1 MEPKHGTVRLDA
13 AAEWLS
19 KTTGRTFT
27 ADDLIDAHDRL
38 PVYAV
43 IPESKCNPEHS
54 EPVLREF
61 REKAIEVERLT
72 KSHPRSLGGLAAAD
86 AGVPRG
92 LFTPEAIA
100 EVAVRRMRPDIA
112 LLHKWEQAAKK
123 QSVYLL
129 SDEDVSILAANGEVR
144 LGRAVSIFNRWIGRP
159 IQFGNPVDVTPDML
173 AVRRS
178 QLVKFAEI
186 VAAEQPEARPAAQEQ
201 AAPAKPKRETQA
213 GRIALYVSECERR
226 AAELGETF
234 DRARMPGTK
243 ADFLDL
249 LHALDAGLRTIK
261 SVGSLD
267 RYLNG
272 YQWEGGRQPSAA
284 PLYARLFPEAR
295 IRVPGAV
302 SQQRGKS

>member
-1 MEPKHGTVRLDA
+1 MKLKHGTVRLDA

-38 PVYAV
+38 PIYAV
-43 IPESKCNPEHS
+43 IPESKCNPKHS
-54 EPVLREF
+54 EPVIREF

-178 QLVKFAEI
+178 HLVKYAEL
-186 VAAEQPEARPAAQEQ
+186 VAAEQAGNPAEPVREKEAEPRIDGLQTHQGQAAEMTPTKRAAIIKSLGRRYPALESALGRPEEWAKACRVPDRRGWYYLERIEAECRTRYGAASPAPAADLS
-201 AAPAKPKRETQA
+201 PAGQLRNI
-213 GRIALYVSECERR
+213 GR
-226 AAELGETF
+226 
-234 DRARMPGTK
+234 
-243 ADFLDL
+243 
-249 LHALDAGLRTIK
+249 
-261 SVGSLD
+261 
-267 RYLNG
+267 
-272 YQWEGGRQPSAA
+272 
-284 PLYARLFPEAR
+284 
-295 IRVPGAV
+295 
-302 SQQRGKS
+302 

>member
-27 ADDLIDAHDRL
+27 ADDLIDAHNKL
-38 PVYAV
+38 PIYAL
-43 IPESKCNPEHS
+43 IPKSLARPEYSAVVCHA
-54 EPVLREF
+54 VQK
-61 REKAIEVERLT
+61 KAVEVAE
-72 KSHPRSLGGLAAAD
+72 AAD
-86 AGVPRG
+86 RMAKTAPLKQVDVVE
-92 LFTPEAIA
+92 LATETLPEDA
-100 EVAVRRMRPDIA
+100 A
-112 LLHKWEQAAKK
+112 LRYKWEKTAHEEG
-123 QSVYLL
+123 VYLL
-129 SDEDVSILAANGEVR
+129 SARDLELLDIHGVQQLHRG
-144 LGRAVSIFNRWIGRP
+144 VSIFNRWIGRP

>member
-1 MEPKHGTVRLDA
+1 MKLKHGTVRLDA
-13 AAEWLS
+13 AAVWLS
-19 KTTGRTFT
+19 KATGRTFT
-27 ADDLIDAHDRL
+27 PGDLIDAHDKL
-38 PVYAV
+38 PIYAR
-43 IPESKCNPEHS
+43 IPKSLARPEYS
-54 EPVLREF
+54 AAVLHAVK
-61 REKAIEVERLT
+61 EKAIEVAE
-72 KSHPRSLGGLAAAD
+72 AAD
-86 AGVPRG
+86 RMAKKVP
-92 LFTPEAIA
+92 LKLVDVVELATETLTEDA
-100 EVAVRRMRPDIA
+100 A
-112 LLHKWEQAAKK
+112 LRYKWEKTAHEEG
-123 QSVYLL
+123 VYLL
-129 SDEDVSILAANGEVR
+129 SARDLELLDIHGVQQLHRG
-144 LGRAVSIFNRWIGRP
+144 VSIFNRWIGRP

-178 QLVKFAEI
+178 QLVKYAEL

-213 GRIALYVSECERR
+213 GRIALCVSECERR

-243 ADFLDL
+243 AEFLDL
-249 LHALDAGLRTIK
+249 LHALDAELWSIK
-261 SVGSLD
+261 TVGSLD

>member
-1 MEPKHGTVRLDA
+1 MKLKHGTVRLDA

-27 ADDLIDAHDRL
+27 ADDLIDAHNKL
-38 PVYAV
+38 PIYAL
-43 IPESKCNPEHS
+43 IPKSLARPEYSAVVCHA
-54 EPVLREF
+54 VQK
-61 REKAIEVERLT
+61 KAVEVAE
-72 KSHPRSLGGLAAAD
+72 AAD
-86 AGVPRG
+86 RMAKKAPLKQVDVVE
-92 LFTPEAIA
+92 LATETLPEDA
-100 EVAVRRMRPDIA
+100 A
-112 LLHKWEQAAKK
+112 LRYKWEKTAHEEG
-123 QSVYLL
+123 VYLL
-129 SDEDVSILAANGEVR
+129 SARDLELLDIHGVQQLHRG
-144 LGRAVSIFNRWIGRP
+144 VSIFNRWIGRP
-159 IQFGNPVDVTPDML
+159 IQFGNPVDITPDML

-186 VAAEQPEARPAAQEQ
+186 VALEQPEARPAAQEQ

-213 GRIALYVSECERR
+213 DRIALYVSECERR